1 MNLQE
6 NINRIKQVMG
16 LLTEEYSDKVMNQLI
31 EKFKQENPEMDEGVI
46 RDYINRFDKIKND
59 PSIKDKDIFNYSLHK
74 LEVILHSSFSNIK
87 PKSYKGDED
96 LDLVYDKNDFR
107 IYRADSHEKCIR
119 YGKGY
124 SFCISSYSDRGS
136 YESYRVENNGT
147 PYFVFNRN
155 FSNKKKKSSSDEFET
170 PEHLLVIIVYKNWG
184 GPIKFAAGVKDKYV
198 PSKNEGVYYSVSDAN
213 NEGERYYHHFEN
225 LENDYLSLSLSGA
238 NLKDIL
244 EPITISDKDYDI
256 SDLQIVAKQELSHVL
271 NKYGVA
277 PNEQST
283 PVFRDSCGVYL
294 QAFYDLNDLSGLSV
308 FKEPLLN
315 HEYLTYKIK
324 FNDPN
329 DTFTRIEKINYG
341 NDGYEKSKAQLEKII
356 ETNLN
361 AYRYEENRK
370 EGSFLNP
377 GSFEGS
383 ASIKK
388 RKLDELRPYADINNY
403 EILKC
408 TWPDNYVSYL
418 KAVYAI
424 ANKLAY
430 KRWSFEKE

>member
-1 MNLQE
+1 
-6 NINRIKQVMG
+6 MG
-16 LLTEEYSDKVMNQLI
+16 LLTEEYSEKVINQLI
-31 EKFKQENPEMDEGVI
+31 DKFKQENPEMDVELI

-59 PSIKDKDIFNYSLHK
+59 PSILDKDIFNYSLHK
-74 LEVILHSSFSNIK
+74 LEIILHGSFSNIK
-87 PKSYKGDED
+87 PKSYKGEED
-96 LDLVYDKNDFR
+96 LDLVYDKFDFK

-124 SFCISSYSDRGS
+124 SFCISSYSDRAS
-136 YESYRVENNGT
+136 YENHRVEHDGT
-147 PYFVFNRN
+147 PYFIFNRN
-155 FSNKKKKSSSDEFET
+155 FSDKKGESDSDEFET
-170 PEHLLVIIVYKNWG
+170 PEHLLVIIVYKSWG
-184 GPIKFAAGVKDKYV
+184 HSIKFPNARVKDKYIL
-198 PSKNEGVYYSVSDAN
+198 SDRYYSVSDAN
-213 NEGERYYHHFEN
+213 NEGEKFYYNFEN
-225 LENDYLSLSLSGA
+225 IENDYPSLSLSGA
-238 NLKDIL
+238 DLKKIL
-244 EPITISDKDYDI
+244 QPIPISDKDYDI
-256 SDLQIVAKQELSHVL
+256 SDLKIIARQELSQVL
-271 NKYGVA
+271 YKYGVA
-277 PNEQST
+277 PNPQST

-294 QAFYDLNDLSGLSV
+294 QAFYDFNDLSGLNV

-329 DTFTRIEKINYG
+329 DTFTRIERTYYG
-341 NDGYEKSKAQLEKII
+341 NDGYEKCKTQLEKII
-356 ETNLN
+356 ETNLD

-418 KAVYAI
+418 KAVYSV
-424 ANKLAY
+424 ANKLAH
-430 KRWSFEKE
+430 KRWSLEKEL